1 MFYTEQG
8 KEKEREAYG
17 DRDAGKQL
25 RVCFALQGF
34 TSGLVCKEGGRQCC
48 KLCQSQIILPFLSN
62 ADILKKKNNK
72 KNKSQMLAQLLLAE
86 ELLILEY
93 QVENLQVT
101 MRR

>member
-1 MFYTEQG
+1 MFSTEQG

-25 RVCFALQGF
+25 RVCFALQDF
-34 TSGLVCKEGGRQCC
+34 TSGLVCKEGRRQCC

-62 ADILKKKNNK
+62 ADILKK

-93 QVENLQVT
+93 QVENLQVP
-101 MRR
+101 MCR